1 MTEADADV
9 RVEPATAQRWTDVVT
24 VFGTRGDPSWC
35 WCQYFLT
42 TDRGY
47 EESAARNR
55 AALQDQVNA
64 GGERPPGLLAYR
76 DDEPVGWLQLGLRT
90 DFPRVTSNHAVAAV
104 VGTDTSD
111 QTVWRTTCFVVRVG
125 HRRQGIAAALLRAAI
140 PFAREQGATALEGH
154 PVDVSMR
161 DKKTAGA
168 VLYHGVLSMFLAA
181 GFVEVGRTAPT
192 RPVVRRQL

>member
-9 RVEPATAQRWTDVVT
+9 RVEPATAQ
-24 VFGTRGDPSWC
+24 
-35 WCQYFLT
+35 
-42 TDRGY
+42 
-47 EESAARNR
+47 
-55 AALQDQVNA
+55 
-64 GGERPPGLLAYR
+64 PPGLLAYR

-125 HRRQGIAAALLRAAI
+125 HRRQGVAAALLRAAI
-140 PFAREQGATALEGH
+140 PLPREQGATALEGH

-181 GFVEVGRTAPT
+181 GFVEVGRTGPT

>member
-55 AALQDQVNA
+55 AALQDQV
-64 GGERPPGLLAYR
+64 
-76 DDEPVGWLQLGLRT
+76 
-90 DFPRVTSNHAVAAV
+90 
-104 VGTDTSD
+104 
-111 QTVWRTTCFVVRVG
+111 
-125 HRRQGIAAALLRAAI
+125 
-140 PFAREQGATALEGH
+140 
-154 PVDVSMR
+154 
-161 DKKTAGA
+161 
-168 VLYHGVLSMFLAA
+168 
-181 GFVEVGRTAPT
+181 
-192 RPVVRRQL
+192 